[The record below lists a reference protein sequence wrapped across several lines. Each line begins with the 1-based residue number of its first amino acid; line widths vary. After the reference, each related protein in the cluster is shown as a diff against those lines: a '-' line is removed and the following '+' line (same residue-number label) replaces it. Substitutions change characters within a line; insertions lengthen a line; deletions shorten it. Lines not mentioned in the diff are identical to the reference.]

1 MKNKL
6 VVELIAV
13 AKLVPNPKN
22 ARKHSKDQIDKLA
35 GIITE
40 IGWTN
45 PILVDGNN
53 ILAGHGRRLA
63 ALQLGLVEVPSID
76 LSHLTEDQKRAYII
90 ADNKIGEESTWDK
103 EILALELADLKLDGL
118 DMQLVAFDVAELEKL
133 ISPPAEKPA
142 SDLSPKKMTFVLHGD
157 QVEQVKKALDMA
169 NNIGEYTDSLNKN
182 KHGNALARICGLFI
196 SQNADTQKA

>member
-142 SDLSPKKMTFVLHGD
+142 SDQSPKKMTFVLHGD

-182 KHGNALARICGLFI
+182 KHGNALARICELFI
-196 SQNADTQKA
+196 RQNADTQKA

>member
-142 SDLSPKKMTFVLHGD
+142 SDQSPKKMTFVLHSD

-182 KHGNALARICGLFI
+182 KQGNALARICELFI
-196 SQNADTQKA
+196 SQNAATQEA